1 MKDYDDE
8 DFYENLLHEQFVDS
22 VIRIAATLCL
32 AGFVVVMWFV
42 ILW

>member
-8 DFYENLLHEQFVDS
+8 DFYENLLHEQFVDN

-32 AGFVVVMWFV
+32 AGCVGVMLFV
-42 ILW
+42 IFG